1 MANSDDKILLQTIN
15 ISKTYPG
22 GIRALDKVSFELK
35 EGEIHAL
42 LGENGAGKTTLIKI
56 LSGILHPDEG
66 KILYNGV
73 EVAFKNPLDAMSLG
87 IGVVHQHP
95 LLIPNF
101 NVYENLKLYATI
113 IRQQLKIEELT
124 NLLKIFKVEKS
135 VLDKKIADL
144 PSSIRQKIEIL
155 KVLLF
160 KPKVLFLDEPT
171 SALTPIEVE
180 ELFNILK
187 DLKEEKK
194 SIVFVTH
201 KIKEALK
208 ISDRITILRRGKK
221 IATLENKGNLQEDVL
236 ATLIVGDTTL
246 KAVSEKVEGLP
257 RNTSDEHVLVVE
269 DLHARDDLGIYR
281 LKGFNMKLRRGEILA
296 IVGVAGNGQKEL
308 VECLTGLRRFDKGN
322 IRYFNSIYTHIVDFC
337 DVVRKYKVSYI
348 TDDRIHTG
356 IARDL
361 DFLTNIMLRDICIE
375 GRGIF
380 IDKKYFVKRA
390 KEMIAKYD
398 IKAPHEKI
406 LVNQLSGGNIQKLIV
421 ARELE
426 VKPSIIIAEQP
437 TQGLDVKTTI
447 FVRSLLLSAKGDTS
461 ILLITYDLEEA
472 LSLADRIIIMYDG
485 KNVAEH
491 SSKDIDLK
499 RLSLEMLSG
508 VT

>member
-1 MANSDDKILLQTIN
+1 VANSDDKILLQTIN

-56 LSGILHPDEG
+56 LSGISHPDEG

-73 EVAFKNPLDAMSLG
+73 EVVFKNPLDAMSLG

-221 IATLENKGNLQEDVL
+221 IATLKIR
-236 ATLIVGDTTL
+236 AT
-246 KAVSEKVEGLP
+246 
-257 RNTSDEHVLVVE
+257 
-269 DLHARDDLGIYR
+269 
-281 LKGFNMKLRRGEILA
+281 
-296 IVGVAGNGQKEL
+296 
-308 VECLTGLRRFDKGN
+308 
-322 IRYFNSIYTHIVDFC
+322 
-337 DVVRKYKVSYI
+337 YKKMS
-348 TDDRIHTG
+348 
-356 IARDL
+356 
-361 DFLTNIMLRDICIE
+361 
-375 GRGIF
+375 
-380 IDKKYFVKRA
+380 
-390 KEMIAKYD
+390 
-398 IKAPHEKI
+398 
-406 LVNQLSGGNIQKLIV
+406 
-421 ARELE
+421 
-426 VKPSIIIAEQP
+426 
-437 TQGLDVKTTI
+437 
-447 FVRSLLLSAKGDTS
+447 
-461 ILLITYDLEEA
+461 
-472 LSLADRIIIMYDG
+472 
-485 KNVAEH
+485 
-491 SSKDIDLK
+491 
-499 RLSLEMLSG
+499 
-508 VT
+508 